1 MHRPRFS
8 VRFVSPTGA
17 VTVHAI
23 DDETTAADVV
33 RRLRTTDARATALT
47 FADCELPP
55 DEPLASAGVMEDAE
69 LHVVHAPERLVA
81 RAYDVGP
88 RSTDFRVSVA
98 PSRPRKGRIPVPP
111 SPWY

>member
-1 MHRPRFS
+1 MRRPRFD

-23 DDETTAADVV
+23 DDETTAAEVV
-33 RRLRTTDARATALT
+33 RRLRATDARATALT

-55 DEPLASAGVMEDAE
+55 DEPLASAGVMADAV
-69 LHVVHAPERLVA
+69 LHVVHAPERP
-81 RAYDVGP
+81 G
-88 RSTDFRVSVA
+88 SVA
-98 PSRPRKGRIPVPP
+98 TSGPRKGRIPALP